1 MKSLQLHLGIG
12 LFISLIIV
20 FITLWW
26 LGSNSIRYLAE
37 EAVAEHMEN
46 DGANI
51 LSAISI
57 NDGNNVTMDIN
68 RMEPVYLEPFSGDY
82 YQVVASEQVIH
93 SPSLVDQNFDIQ
105 TLPAGEISKLY
116 VTGPK
121 QQPLLVMVY
130 GYSKM
135 NRNITIAIA
144 QDLTP
149 TLARIAIFQYRYTL
163 ISLVLLLLLI
173 AAQVIILRM
182 GFYPLARIQMQIKAL
197 EQGEIAQLDTNVP
210 QEVAVLVR
218 EFNGL
223 LTVME
228 QRLQRSRNSLSDLAH
243 ALKTPLTILQQ
254 LSREEVLQSNPEA
267 WDTLQ
272 TQTQN
277 MQKTMERVLKRGRLA
292 GGGSATLKFDIQVE
306 ISALIYALQNLY
318 RDKNLSITFSAPET
332 VGLFIDREDMLELVG
347 NLLDNACKWAKSTV
361 AVSFTTNQ
369 KIHLVIED
377 DGPGVSEED
386 LVRLARRGTRLDET
400 VNGHGLGLSIARVIV
415 EQHGGQLN
423 MGRSNKL
430 GGFFVEVLFGKSKI
444 E

>member
-26 LGSNSIRYLAE
+26 LGSSSIRYLAE

-93 SPSLVDQNFDIQ
+93 SPSLVDQNLDIQ

-272 TQTQN
+272 AQTQN

-292 GGGSATLKFDIQVE
+292 GGGSAALKFDIQGE
-306 ISALIYALQNLY
+306 ISALIYALQNIY

-361 AVSFTTNQ
+361 AVSLTTNQ

-377 DGPGVSEED
+377 DGPGVSEDD
-386 LVRLARRGTRLDET
+386 LARLAQRGTRLDET

-430 GGFFVEVLFGKSKI
+430 GGFFVEILFGKSKI